1 MGEFC
6 WMFLRM
12 GKNELAV
19 KTAKRWD
26 RLSARLKIAVYIIF
40 REKRL
45 ESSYFPPFH
54 LDGNLKV
61 LEGIAFSR
69 LASQKTSLLIEWKW
83 PQIKEI
89 QSFLVWLKIFVRFR
103 FFYRRARFVSGSVA
117 NEQQKVAKRVEIG
130 NLSETVSS
138 ISSKLKLMR
147 FSDCNFL
154 LTTWPNVFSS
164 MGILISAPTTLS
176 EIFQI
181 TVTHKWWS
189 RRTLR

>member
-1 MGEFC
+1 M
-6 WMFLRM
+6 
-12 GKNELAV
+12 
-19 KTAKRWD
+19 
-26 RLSARLKIAVYIIF
+26 KIASNQ
-40 REKRL
+40 RDPK
-45 ESSYFPPFH
+45 
-54 LDGNLKV
+54 
-61 LEGIAFSR
+61 FSR
-69 LASQKTSLLIEWKW
+69 LI
-83 PQIKEI
+83 
-89 QSFLVWLKIFVRFR
+89 KIFRPIP

-130 NLSETVSS
+130 NQSETVSS

-181 TVTHKWWS
+181 TVTHK
-189 RRTLR
+189 